1 MQNRGRRRD
10 SPSRSFVARVVRPDR
25 HSASLIW
32 LVLLVLVAAVVIIVP
47 DFIEP
52 KNISNVLIQM
62 VPLGLCSIGQ
72 TFVILGGGIDLSLGS
87 QISLFTVFF
96 SNLRQDSA
104 LSISAALLV
113 CLICGL
119 AFGFLNGSLIRYMNI
134 PPLIVTL
141 CTGFIFQGIAF
152 AFHKTT
158 GGLIA
163 QGVHKTLTASR
174 GPLSVPLFLF
184 GLFALTGL
192 YVLGRTRYGR
202 YVYALGGNED
212 VLSNAGVDA
221 GRIKIVTYVVSGFMS
236 AVTAVYLAARLKS
249 GGALYGAAFT
259 LNSITAVVVGGT
271 GLGGGEGGLSG
282 TIAGAVIVSMLNNIL
297 NNVSFQYG
305 LQSSYYKNVLTG
317 IILIIAMLIYKKY
330 K

>member
-1 MQNRGRRRD
+1 
-10 SPSRSFVARVVRPDR
+10 
-25 HSASLIW
+25 
-32 LVLLVLVAAVVIIVP
+32 
-47 DFIEP
+47 
-52 KNISNVLIQM
+52 
-62 VPLGLCSIGQ
+62 
-72 TFVILGGGIDLSLGS
+72 
-87 QISLFTVFF
+87 
-96 SNLRQDSA
+96 
-104 LSISAALLV
+104 
-113 CLICGL
+113 
-119 AFGFLNGSLIRYMNI
+119 
-134 PPLIVTL
+134 
-141 CTGFIFQGIAF
+141 
-152 AFHKTT
+152 
-158 GGLIA
+158 
-163 QGVHKTLTASR
+163 
-174 GPLSVPLFLF
+174 
-184 GLFALTGL
+184 
-192 YVLGRTRYGR
+192 VLGRTRYGR

-249 GGALYGAAFT
+249 GGALYGTAFT